1 MDFDNPL
8 KLSFLHELSPI
19 LGFKAILRHNNNKN
33 KNNNNNNFL
42 NNNEFLQYMDKKDAK
57 NGYSQSF
64 V

>member
-1 MDFDNPL
+1 MDFDNPS

-19 LGFKAILRHNNNKN
+19 LGFKAILRHNNNK
-33 KNNNNNNFL
+33 NNNNNFL